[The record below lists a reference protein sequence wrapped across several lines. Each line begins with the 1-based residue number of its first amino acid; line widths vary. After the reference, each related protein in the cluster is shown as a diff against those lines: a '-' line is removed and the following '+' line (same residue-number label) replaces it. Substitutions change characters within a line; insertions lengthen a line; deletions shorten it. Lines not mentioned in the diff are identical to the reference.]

1 MQHHDRIAPRG
12 DASTH
17 RNHHHGS
24 RHRRHQQHHAKRCQ
38 GQGARQRRQARDK
51 YAMRFCD
58 GAGHGF
64 RYLIANQ
71 HRVRRQIGQAQF
83 NHARQRQP
91 RDIAKPRA
99 QQFRHAGWVNFSGFA
114 HRGQGAQR
122 FQRRFHAR
130 GGRVRDLHRDRRIGA
145 LLPALREL
153 ADRRLPRHR
162 TSGK

>member
-1 MQHHDRIAPRG
+1 
-12 DASTH
+12 
-17 RNHHHGS
+17 
-24 RHRRHQQHHAKRCQ
+24 
-38 GQGARQRRQARDK
+38 
-51 YAMRFCD
+51 MRFRH

-64 RYLIANQ
+64 RHLIANQ

-91 RDIAKPRA
+91 RDIAKPGA
-99 QQFRHAGWVNFSGFA
+99 QQFRHAGRVHFSGFA
-114 HRGQGAQR
+114 HRGQGTQR
-122 FQRRFHAR
+122 RQRRFHPR

-162 TSGK
+162 TSSE